1 MKAATRDWI
10 AKAEGDFQAATA
22 LARLRKAPL
31 HDQVCFHCQQCAEK
45 YLKARLEEA
54 GLHYPKTHDLEVLLN
69 LILQNEPLWTALS
82 PALKSLSGFAVEFRY
97 PGNSAT
103 PDDAAQAL
111 KDVKSIRK
119 EIRQALG
126 L

>member
-22 LARLRKAPL
+22 LSRLRKAPL

-69 LILQNEPLWTALS
+69 LILQNEPMWAALLPS
-82 PALKSLSGFAVEFRY
+82 LRSLSGFAVEFRY

-103 PDDAAQAL
+103 PDDAEQAL
-111 KDVKSIRK
+111 KDIRGVRK
-119 EIRQALG
+119 EIRQAFCL
-126 L
+126 